1 PAVSAAAT
9 AAVRF
14 LKRAEGQELRTLH
27 QRQAMLTKH
36 ALSAAGLPVMPNPSH
51 IVPVHVG
58 DPELCK
64 RASDML
70 LDRHAIYIQP
80 INYPTVARGSERLRI
95 TPSPLHT
102 DAHIAALVECMADV
116 WQTLGLPFVEPANVL
131 EFKRPDEGRCTFPE
145 FKRAAE

>member
-1 PAVSAAAT
+1 
-9 AAVRF
+9 
-14 LKRAEGQELRTLH
+14 
-27 QRQAMLTKH
+27 MLTKH

-51 IVPVHVG
+51 IVPVLVG

-64 RASDML
+64 RATDML

-102 DAHIAALVECMADV
+102 DAHIAHLVESMADV
-116 WQTLGLPFVEPANVL
+116 WQALGLPFAEPAKIL
-131 EFKRPDEGRCTFPE
+131 EFKRESDARCTFPE